1 MSITIELDID
11 QAHTVALDLLK
22 DYYKLLVDYELDATD
37 PIIREAYKA
46 VILDLMTP
54 SQREEFLA

>member
-1 MSITIELDID
+1 MNIELNLD

-22 DYYKLLVDYELDATD
+22 DYYKLVLDYELDATD
-37 PIIREAYKA
+37 PDIRAAYKK